1 MYCCKAARRI
11 AAPLRVYRMELW
23 TYPTQDRA
31 TGFKK
36 LEVPFYRTYSCI
48 PLYPLQCQPT
58 QSAESVRSP
67 HHDTHRRQSQ
77 SPYSNRAPS
86 THSKTSA
93 RSSRQARWRARS
105 TERTSDC
112 GASSPAGESRS
123 SCPSVPPRPAGG
135 PVRRAHTTTHRI
147 AGMERPPR
155 AIAMTPRTSLRTP
168 RAASV

>member
-1 MYCCKAARRI
+1 MYCKAARRI
-11 AAPLRVYRMELW
+11 GSAPRVSYGAMDVSDARPRYRL
-23 TYPTQDRA
+23 
-31 TGFKK
+31 

-48 PLYPLQCQPT
+48 PLYASLPRVQRASALRTMTPT
-58 QSAESVRSP
+58 DANRNP
-67 HHDTHRRQSQ
+67 HT
-77 SPYSNRAPS
+77 PIA
-86 THSKTSA
+86 
-93 RSSRQARWRARS
+93 RQARTVKRALDPLARRGGALDRPS
-105 TERTSDC
+105 ALAT